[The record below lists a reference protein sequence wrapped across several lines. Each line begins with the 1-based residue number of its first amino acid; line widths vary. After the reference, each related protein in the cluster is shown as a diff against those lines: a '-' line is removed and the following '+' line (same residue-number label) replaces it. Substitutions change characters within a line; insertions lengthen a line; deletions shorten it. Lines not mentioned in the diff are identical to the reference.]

1 MELIVLGAGPAY
13 TDRHGAAAACQ
24 LIRHGGAALLL
35 DMGQGA
41 FPNLAAVLEPSTLTA
56 IAISHLHPDH
66 FIDLVPL
73 RHYLRYE
80 FDPPRRLRIL
90 APAAL
95 TDRLDGLHG
104 EAGFAAAT
112 LDVEALA
119 EGSRQIGPFELE
131 ARLVPHT
138 EESYAFRV
146 TPAGAEASGSLGSGK
161 PAPGLVYSGDC
172 ARAGD
177 LVPLIRPG
185 DTLLS
190 EASFGATEVP
200 PGAAHLTARD
210 AARAASAGRAAR
222 LLLTHLQM
230 GFDRA
235 DALAAA
241 QGIFAG
247 PTQLVTE
254 GDRFEI

>member
-13 TDRHGAAAACQ
+13 TDRRGAAGACH
-24 LIRHGGAALLL
+24 LIRHGEAALPL

-41 FPNLAAVLEPSTLTA
+41 FPNLAALLEPSTLTA

-80 FDPPRRLRIL
+80 FDPPRRVRVL

-95 TDRLDGLHG
+95 ADRLDGLDG

-112 LDVEALA
+112 LDIEALA

-131 ARLVPHT
+131 ARLVTHT

-146 TPAGAEASGSLGSGK
+146 TPAGAGASDGQ

-172 ARAGD
+172 ARADD
-177 LVPLIRPG
+177 LAPLIRPG
-185 DTLLS
+185 DTLLC
-190 EASFGATEVP
+190 EASFGAAEIP
-200 PGAAHLTARD
+200 PGAAHLAATD

-247 PTQLVTE
+247 ATQFVTE